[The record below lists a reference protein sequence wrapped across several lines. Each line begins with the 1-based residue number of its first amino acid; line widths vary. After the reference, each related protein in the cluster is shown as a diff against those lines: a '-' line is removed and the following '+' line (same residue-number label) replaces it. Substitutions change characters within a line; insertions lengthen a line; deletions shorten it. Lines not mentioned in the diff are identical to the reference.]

1 MHAGRMF
8 APVAHACAQ
17 GTCTHAAART
27 YCACVQAS
35 AAAGGHGYDHMR
47 FYATRDI
54 ARGEALHFS
63 YLTHLAVE
71 VLGWP

>member
-1 MHAGRMF
+1 M
-8 APVAHACAQ
+8 
-17 GTCTHAAART
+17 
-27 YCACVQAS
+27 QAS